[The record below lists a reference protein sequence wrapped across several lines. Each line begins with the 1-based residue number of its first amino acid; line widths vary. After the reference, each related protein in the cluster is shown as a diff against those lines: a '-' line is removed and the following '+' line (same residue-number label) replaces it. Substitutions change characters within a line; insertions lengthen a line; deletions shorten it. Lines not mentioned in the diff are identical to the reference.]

1 MQNISP
7 DNFFDWLKDEKYK
20 QNPFISLLQK
30 FDCEKSLRIL
40 YEAVQPV
47 IHKRHLNISD
57 SELQEF
63 LLLIGI
69 FIRRHPLV
77 SDMGS
82 ESDPLKLNLN
92 VPATESDFQEDILS
106 ILKKKFDIILYK
118 NEESYFHWIINLY
131 VGRTHYQVNHPASA
145 LQLLDNISRLIE
157 KLNPNCM
164 FHSVR
169 IKIWQKI

>member
-1 MQNISP
+1 
-7 DNFFDWLKDEKYK
+7 
-20 QNPFISLLQK
+20 
-30 FDCEKSLRIL
+30 
-40 YEAVQPV
+40 
-47 IHKRHLNISD
+47 

-82 ESDPLKLNLN
+82 KPDPLKLNLN

-145 LQLLDNISRLIE
+145 LQLLDNISRLIGE
-157 KLNPNCM
+157 IESKLHVPFSQDKNLAENLMLHVNMAMERIQNGINVTNPMLEEVYQSNPQLYEIVKQS
-164 FHSVR
+164 FLD
-169 IKIWQKI
+169 IFQ